1 MQNKPQP
8 MQASKHLRRRSA
20 VTKSGCRC
28 CCRCAKTAQYISASG
43 DIFYINVVQD
53 AFIYARTAT
62 IVPTR
67 EREQTKNGQGNEPT
81 VCCLNRGAHANIKS
95 GFFIYF
101 TCPTDDRKR
110 GASLCVY
117 CVHEII
123 LTVDS
128 ATDRALWLLFLSHLR
143 MRPIYKS
150 GWEEKSKRLWAGSP
164 PMVRC
169 ESCLMANVTYT
180 CKIYFLWWK

>member
-8 MQASKHLRRRSA
+8 MQVSKHLRRRSA

-67 EREQTKNGQGNEPT
+67 ESRQKMDGQGNEPT

-95 GFFIYF
+95 GFYLFHVSA
-101 TCPTDDRKR
+101 KEEQ
-110 GASLCVY
+110 ACVY
-117 CVHEII
+117 GVHEII

-128 ATDRALWLLFLSHLR
+128 ASDRALCGFSFLLTSACAPFKKVVEKRKARDFEQGHLQ
-143 MRPIYKS
+143 
-150 GWEEKSKRLWAGSP
+150 
-164 PMVRC
+164 RC
-169 ESCLMANVTYT
+169 DANHA
-180 CKIYFLWWK
+180 